1 MTRRNSYCDI
11 TRLIA
16 TLLFYFFK
24 PTAVKNKKSISVFF
38 GLSSRVRNFYD
49 YCKDGVWRDQR
60 SVWYVSLIKTFN
72 LSVRSYMDK
81 NIQNKAG
88 SLTYTTLLAV
98 VPALALLFAIAR
110 GFGFQN
116 IIKTQLF
123 VMFPSQSTM
132 IENSLTF
139 VDKYLETSSGG
150 IFIGV
155 GIIFLLWSLISML
168 RNVELTFN
176 HIWGVKKGRTPYRM
190 ITDYTTIIIVLP
202 IIMICS
208 AGISLFMSSVVKNAV
223 GYTIISPIVEMVLDY
238 APFFLTWL
246 FFAGMYTLIPY
257 TKVKFRYALISG
269 FICTLM
275 FRLVQYMFVSGQI
288 YVTKYNAIYGSFSFL
303 PLFMIWLYLT
313 WLIIIAGVVITYS
326 AQNIFRFNYFNQI
339 KNISQRYSDELAI
352 YTFLI
357 ISSRF
362 DNGEPP
368 LSKYSLMKKYNLPIQ
383 LLNIIIDRLEDAGFI
398 SVVHAEND
406 TLAYQPAR
414 NFTEMTFRQFME
426 KYREVGDS
434 DFIGEL
440 KRNPILSKISKL
452 VKSDDENQ
460 DIKLSDIYKNK
471 LFEN

>member
-1 MTRRNSYCDI
+1 M
-11 TRLIA
+11 
-16 TLLFYFFK
+16 
-24 PTAVKNKKSISVFF
+24 KNKKSNSVFF

-60 SVWYVSLIKTFN
+60 SVWYVSLIKTAN

-116 IIKTQLF
+116 IIQSQLF
-123 VMFPSQSTM
+123 EMFPSQSTM

-202 IIMICS
+202 VLMICS

-275 FRLVQYMFVSGQI
+275 FRLVQYLFVSGQV

-303 PLFMIWLYLT
+303 PLFMIWMYLT

-339 KNISQRYSDELAI
+339 NNISQRYSDELAI

-452 VKSDDENQ
+452 VKSDEENQ

>member
-1 MTRRNSYCDI
+1 M
-11 TRLIA
+11 
-16 TLLFYFFK
+16 
-24 PTAVKNKKSISVFF
+24 KNKKSNSVFF

-60 SVWYVSLIKTFN
+60 SVWYVSLIKTAN

-116 IIKTQLF
+116 IIQSQLF
-123 VMFPSQSTM
+123 EMFPSQSTM

-202 IIMICS
+202 VLMICS

-257 TKVKFRYALISG
+257 TKVKFCYALISG

-275 FRLVQYMFVSGQI
+275 FRLVQYLFVSGQV

-303 PLFMIWLYLT
+303 PLFMIWMYLT

-339 KNISQRYSDELAI
+339 NNISQRYSDELAI

-452 VKSDDENQ
+452 VKSDEENQ

>member
-60 SVWYVSLIKTFN
+60 SVWYVSLIKTVN

-238 APFFLTWL
+238 APFFPYLAFL
-246 FFAGMYTLIPY
+246 CRNVHADSLYKGKIP
-257 TKVKFRYALISG
+257 
-269 FICTLM
+269 ICTYIWI
-275 FRLVQYMFVSGQI
+275 YMHP
-288 YVTKYNAIYGSFSFL
+288 YVPIGAVYVCKRADL
-303 PLFMIWLYLT
+303 C
-313 WLIIIAGVVITYS
+313 
-326 AQNIFRFNYFNQI
+326 
-339 KNISQRYSDELAI
+339 DEI
-352 YTFLI
+352 
-357 ISSRF
+357 
-362 DNGEPP
+362 
-368 LSKYSLMKKYNLPIQ
+368 
-383 LLNIIIDRLEDAGFI
+383 
-398 SVVHAEND
+398 
-406 TLAYQPAR
+406 
-414 NFTEMTFRQFME
+414 
-426 KYREVGDS
+426 
-434 DFIGEL
+434 
-440 KRNPILSKISKL
+440 
-452 VKSDDENQ
+452 
-460 DIKLSDIYKNK
+460 
-471 LFEN
+471 

>member
-1 MTRRNSYCDI
+1 M
-11 TRLIA
+11 
-16 TLLFYFFK
+16 
-24 PTAVKNKKSISVFF
+24 
-38 GLSSRVRNFYD
+38 
-49 YCKDGVWRDQR
+49 
-60 SVWYVSLIKTFN
+60 SLIKTAN

-116 IIKTQLF
+116 IIQSQLF
-123 VMFPSQSTM
+123 EMFPSQSTM

-202 IIMICS
+202 VLMICS

-238 APFFLTWL
+238 APFSLTWL

-257 TKVKFRYALISG
+257 TKVKFCYALISG

-275 FRLVQYMFVSGQI
+275 FRLVQYLFVSGQV

-303 PLFMIWLYLT
+303 PLFMIWMYLT

-339 KNISQRYSDELAI
+339 NNISQRYSDELAI

-452 VKSDDENQ
+452 VKSDEENQ

>member
-1 MTRRNSYCDI
+1 M
-11 TRLIA
+11 
-16 TLLFYFFK
+16 
-24 PTAVKNKKSISVFF
+24 KNKKSNSVFF

-60 SVWYVSLIKTFN
+60 SVWYVSLIKTAN

-116 IIKTQLF
+116 IIQSQLF
-123 VMFPSQSTM
+123 EMFPSQSAM

-202 IIMICS
+202 VLMICS

-275 FRLVQYMFVSGQI
+275 FRLVQYLFVSGQV

-303 PLFMIWLYLT
+303 PLFMIWMYLT

-339 KNISQRYSDELAI
+339 NNISQRYSDELAI

>member
-1 MTRRNSYCDI
+1 M
-11 TRLIA
+11 
-16 TLLFYFFK
+16 
-24 PTAVKNKKSISVFF
+24 KNKKSNSVFF

-60 SVWYVSLIKTFN
+60 SVWYVSLIKTAN

-116 IIKTQLF
+116 IIQSQLF
-123 VMFPSQSTM
+123 EMFPSQSTM

-202 IIMICS
+202 VLMICS

-275 FRLVQYMFVSGQI
+275 FRLVQYLFVSGQV

-303 PLFMIWLYLT
+303 PLFMIWMYLT

-339 KNISQRYSDELAI
+339 NNISQRYSDELAI

-460 DIKLSDIYKNK
+460 NIKLSDIYKNR